1 IENAGVGVS
10 VENSGAS
17 TMLRI
22 LPLNRLGQRAK
33 LEDSE
38 YLLYPLNFASAQE
51 VINQIRPF
59 LGSTATCIQV
69 QRPNAVLLCDYKDNI
84 RKLKDLLDIL
94 DDNPKTK
101 WPRVV
106 VPCENILP
114 SKIAEELRDVL
125 PTLGFVVKQLNDN
138 SDQPGAVKITSV
150 DRLQLII
157 ASAATQE
164 AAQEIRNWID
174 ILDGTISLDQ
184 ERIFVHKV
192 MYTKSEQ
199 LMQALA
205 VLYNMTGTS
214 LTIDDDGSNRTQSV
228 NGTSTTR
235 NTNTNNRNNVST
247 EYSSTTTD
255 QKSNIFETPV
265 KIFSDGA
272 LNRLVIRTTPRTYA
286 SIKALLDRLDVV
298 PAQVLLQVTVAEVA
312 VDDSMN
318 WGMEVAAASTWG
330 GNMMSMSTH
339 WSELSPDIDQSGI
352 NARQTGY
359 TFMLA
364 DPSDP
369 NNKLGY
375 IRAYAGDSKYKI
387 ISSPQILV
395 SSNTE
400 AMINVGKQTPY
411 VGSTVTDTS
420 SSGSLLTSTS
430 FKDSGIKLTVTPQVT
445 STDLISLKINQS
457 LSSANMITLSGTTQ
471 APELTTREVQTYMTI
486 HNGQTMIIGGL
497 IEEENQDQLESLP
510 FLNEIPFIRRLLGK
524 TNSSLGRTEILIM
537 ITGHIINEKSRVEDM
552 VRRYNDALEA
562 INEFEENLGSSAD
575 GTHKKASSRMFTLD

>member
-1 IENAGVGVS
+1 
-10 VENSGAS
+10 
-17 TMLRI
+17 M
-22 LPLNRLGQRAK
+22 
-33 LEDSE
+33 
-38 YLLYPLNFASAQE
+38 
-51 VINQIRPF
+51 
-59 LGSTATCIQV
+59 
-69 QRPNAVLLCDYKDNI
+69 
-84 RKLKDLLDIL
+84 
-94 DDNPKTK
+94 
-101 WPRVV
+101 
-106 VPCENILP
+106 
-114 SKIAEELRDVL
+114 
-125 PTLGFVVKQLNDN
+125 
-138 SDQPGAVKITSV
+138 KITSI

-157 ASAATQE
+157 ASAATKE
-164 AAQEIRNWID
+164 AAQEIRNWIE

-312 VDDSMN
+312 VDDEMN
-318 WGMEVAAASTWG
+318 WGMEVAAASSWG
-330 GNMMSMSTH
+330 GNTMSMSTH

-364 DPSDP
+364 
-369 NNKLGY
+369 Y
-375 IRAYAGDSKYKI
+375 HSK
-387 ISSPQILV
+387 
-395 SSNTE
+395 
-400 AMINVGKQTPY
+400 
-411 VGSTVTDTS
+411 
-420 SSGSLLTSTS
+420 
-430 FKDSGIKLTVTPQVT
+430 
-445 STDLISLKINQS
+445 
-457 LSSANMITLSGTTQ
+457 
-471 APELTTREVQTYMTI
+471 
-486 HNGQTMIIGGL
+486 
-497 IEEENQDQLESLP
+497 
-510 FLNEIPFIRRLLGK
+510 
-524 TNSSLGRTEILIM
+524 
-537 ITGHIINEKSRVEDM
+537 
-552 VRRYNDALEA
+552 
-562 INEFEENLGSSAD
+562 
-575 GTHKKASSRMFTLD
+575 TLD